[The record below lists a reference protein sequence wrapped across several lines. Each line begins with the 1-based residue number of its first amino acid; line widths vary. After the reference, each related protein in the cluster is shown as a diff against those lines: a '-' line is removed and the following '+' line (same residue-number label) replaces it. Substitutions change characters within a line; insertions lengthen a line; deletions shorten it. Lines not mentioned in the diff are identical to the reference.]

1 MNKDKQYLKGKKGE
15 DPDWIRDISSYF
27 FAYKNNSK
35 EYKKELRELYIV
47 YLNEGLN
54 SKEAIDKAKK
64 ILDSFQYKE

>member
-35 EYKKELRELYIV
+35 EYKKELRELYIM

-54 SKEAIDKAKK
+54 PKEAIEKAKK
-64 ILDSFQYKE
+64 ILDSFQFSK